1 MYPFEY
7 QLSVDIPM
15 SKKTN
20 VSAKTFD
27 SALAY
32 FRSHEFDVVEAPG
45 VANQLQVRKYGCGA
59 VLARTPNGG
68 AAYATRPGCLIGGE
82 ISTLV
87 DCGYQKFLRTSKLE
101 VAATAAHLH
110 ALHAFDEELC
120 EAIGTP
126 DYYNLALGTV
136 SDLYL
141 YDRLKGREPAPKSA
155 ADAH

>member
-1 MYPFEY
+1 
-7 QLSVDIPM
+7 M
-15 SKKTN
+15 SKRTSLP
-20 VSAKTFD
+20 VKTFD
-27 SALAY
+27 SALTY
-32 FRSHEFDVVEAPG
+32 FRSHGFDVEESAG
-45 VANQLQVRKYGCGA
+45 VASQVKIRKHGCGA

-68 AAYATRPGCLIGGE
+68 AAYVTRPGCLIGGE

-87 DCGYQKFLRTSKLE
+87 DRGYQKFLRTNRLE
-101 VAATAAHLH
+101 VAATADHLH

-141 YDRLKGREPAPKSA
+141 YDRLQGREPEPKTASA
-155 ADAH
+155 AH